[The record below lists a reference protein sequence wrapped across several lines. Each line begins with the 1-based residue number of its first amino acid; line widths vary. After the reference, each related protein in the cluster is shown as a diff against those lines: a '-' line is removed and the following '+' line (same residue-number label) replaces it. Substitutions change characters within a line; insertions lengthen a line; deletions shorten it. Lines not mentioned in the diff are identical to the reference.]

1 MITIL
6 VPIYNVEV
14 YIGECVRS
22 LMEQTYAD
30 CEYVFY
36 DDCTP
41 DNSIAR
47 LLEIV
52 ERYPERRN
60 NVKVIRGDRNRGL
73 GAARARLVQEVTTDF
88 FCIVDSDDCL
98 AKDAL
103 QILMDTM
110 NATNADVVDGAYD
123 EYNNGNL
130 SLPHLPYH
138 GTENEHLKRVL
149 CQNLVSNRVWGR
161 LYRTSFFM
169 SKGPLFHEGIDYS
182 EDFCCTAR
190 LMFGAR
196 RAWTDKVVYHY
207 RTDNMSSYTKTVS
220 EKSVRSYIRACDKVW
235 RYYKAK
241 DGVTFAL
248 EIGMLNAYREPFR
261 NKMGYIIQQEG
272 LSYETEKPFLR
283 FIKAFLTKSNDSA
296 VADCLYRLI
305 RAIAVII

>member
-6 VPIYNVEV
+6 VPIYNVEA
-14 YIGECVRS
+14 YISECARS

-41 DNSIAR
+41 DKSIDR

-52 ERYPERRN
+52 EQYPERKSH
-60 NVKVIRGDRNRGL
+60 VKVVRGDRNRGL
-73 GAARARLVQEVTTDF
+73 GAGRSRLIQEVSTEF

-98 AKDAL
+98 PKDAL

-110 NATNADVVDGAYD
+110 NAYGVDVVDGAYA
-123 EYNNGNL
+123 EYNNGKL
-130 SLPHLPYH
+130 SKPYLPYH
-138 GTENEHLKRVL
+138 GIEDEHLKRVL

-161 LYRTSFFM
+161 LYRSSFFID
-169 SKGPLFHEGIDYS
+169 KGSLFHEGIDYS

-190 LMFGAR
+190 LMLGAR
-196 RAWTDKVVYHY
+196 RAWTDEVVYHY

-235 RYYKAK
+235 RYYKAQ
-241 DGVTFAL
+241 DCVTFAL
-248 EIGMLNAYREPFR
+248 EIGMLNAYREPLK
-261 NKMGYIIQQEG
+261 NKMGHIIQQEG
-272 LSYETEKPFLR
+272 LSYVPEKPFLR
-283 FIKAFLTKSNDSA
+283 CIKAFLIKTNDS
-296 VADCLYRLI
+296 VIADYLYRLV
-305 RAIAVII
+305 RAIAILF